1 MDVIRIPTSIDPV
14 IWILGSQGRLRRAR
28 HSDLQDTW
36 RRSRGAGG
44 DRVLDADAMW
54 LLGAPGTCVARVHGA
69 ALGRVAR
76 RVRL

>member
-14 IWILGSQGRLRRAR
+14 IWILGSQGRLRGAR
-28 HSDLQDTW
+28 QDTW

-44 DRVLDADAMW
+44 DRVLDVDAMW